1 MSLSR
6 PILALG
12 FRPFYLLA
20 SAFAIVATLLWLA
33 SLTGRFYFGAYLQG
47 MFWHSHEMLFGYIV
61 AVIAGFLF
69 TAVRNWTGLPTPT
82 GLALGG
88 IAALWLLARVLLV
101 SGPSIL
107 AIFLDVAFLPVVA
120 IAIAIPIF
128 RSRNRRNYKVVAL
141 LAALSVLHL
150 LFHLALGGQLPA
162 WLSRASLFA
171 SIDLIVILF
180 ALVGG
185 RVIPA
190 FTRNAVAGSDPRHE
204 NWLEV
209 IAFGSLLVIV
219 LVTLLGG
226 AFTFAAWVPTSLFI
240 VAAVAHLLRL
250 ALWQPQVTLGN
261 PLLWMM
267 PVAYSWLPT
276 ALLLRA
282 LSTVAVIV
290 PGAWI
295 HALTMG
301 ALSSLMM
308 AMMMRSTLGH
318 TGRKLVAS
326 QMDILAFL
334 LLQLAAL
341 LRVVAGSSGSYQALV
356 ILSGVAWVLAFA
368 LFMSRYLPML
378 VRPRVD
384 GKPG

>member
-1 MSLSR
+1 MNRTL
-6 PILALG
+6 LAIG

-20 SAFAIVATLLWLA
+20 SVFAVAAILFWLA
-33 SLTGRFYFGAYLQG
+33 GFNGRLPVGAYLQG
-47 MFWHSHEMLFGYIV
+47 VFWHSHEMLFGYIV
-61 AVIAGFLF
+61 AVMAGFLF
-69 TAVRNWTGLPTPT
+69 TAVRNWTGLPTPSGVT
-82 GLALGG
+82 LGG
-88 IAALWLLARVLLV
+88 IVLLWILARVLLV
-101 SGPSIL
+101 SGPSAL
-107 AIFLDVAFLPVVA
+107 AVILDVAFLPM
-120 IAIAIPIF
+120 IAIAVAIPIL
-128 RSRNRRNYKVVAL
+128 RSRNKRNYKIIGVLVAVSL
-141 LAALSVLHL
+141 LHFV
-150 LFHLALGGQLPA
+150 FHMALGGQLPS

-171 SIDLIVILF
+171 SIDLVVILF

-267 PVAYSWLPT
+267 PVAYSWLPA

-341 LRVVAGSSGSYQALV
+341 LRVVAGGTGDYQAV
-356 ILSGVAWVLAFA
+356 VVLSGVVWVLAFA
-368 LFMSRYLPML
+368 VFIVRYLPML
-378 VRPRVD
+378 VHSRVD

>member
-1 MSLSR
+1 
-6 PILALG
+6 
-12 FRPFYLLA
+12 
-20 SAFAIVATLLWLA
+20 
-33 SLTGRFYFGAYLQG
+33 
-47 MFWHSHEMLFGYIV
+47 
-61 AVIAGFLF
+61 
-69 TAVRNWTGLPTPT
+69 
-82 GLALGG
+82 
-88 IAALWLLARVLLV
+88 
-101 SGPSIL
+101 
-107 AIFLDVAFLPVVA
+107 
-120 IAIAIPIF
+120 
-128 RSRNRRNYKVVAL
+128 
-141 LAALSVLHL
+141 
-150 LFHLALGGQLPA
+150 
-162 WLSRASLFA
+162 
-171 SIDLIVILF
+171 
-180 ALVGG
+180 
-185 RVIPA
+185 
-190 FTRNAVAGSDPRHE
+190 
-204 NWLEV
+204 
-209 IAFGSLLVIV
+209 VIV

-267 PVAYSWLPT
+267 PVAYSWLPA

-341 LRVVAGSSGSYQALV
+341 LRVVAGGTGDYQAV
-356 ILSGVAWVLAFA
+356 VVLSGVVWVLAFA
-368 LFMSRYLPML
+368 VFIVRYLPML
-378 VRPRVD
+378 VHSRVD